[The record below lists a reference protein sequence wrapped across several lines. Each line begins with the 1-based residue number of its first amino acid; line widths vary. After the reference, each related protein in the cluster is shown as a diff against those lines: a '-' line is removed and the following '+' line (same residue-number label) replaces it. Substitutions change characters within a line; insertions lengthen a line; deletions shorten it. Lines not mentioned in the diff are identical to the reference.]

1 MSVIPAIVAVENY
14 YKRYV
19 IACEY
24 LQIDPSKT
32 SGKEFIGQ
40 RIDYVFSQ
48 WSEQDDAKQFRKLEK
63 SLKWFKKYYD
73 KLVGAKILTG
83 YNFANR
89 SAKEISKGKMTLHAG
104 TVNAEYQKREL
115 AQTNYDSKKW
125 YDKA

>member
-1 MSVIPAIVAVENY
+1 MSVVPAIAAVENY

-32 SGKEFIGQ
+32 YEKEFVDQ
-40 RIDYVFSQ
+40 RVEYALSQ
-48 WSEQDDAKQFRKLEK
+48 WSEQDDAKQLKKLEK
-63 SLKWFKKYYD
+63 SLKWFKKSYN
-73 KLVGAKILTG
+73 KLVSAKLTDF
-83 YNFANR
+83 NFANR
-89 SAKEISKGKMTLHAG
+89 CAKEISKGKMKLHG
-104 TVNAEYQKREL
+104 ETVNAVYQKREP